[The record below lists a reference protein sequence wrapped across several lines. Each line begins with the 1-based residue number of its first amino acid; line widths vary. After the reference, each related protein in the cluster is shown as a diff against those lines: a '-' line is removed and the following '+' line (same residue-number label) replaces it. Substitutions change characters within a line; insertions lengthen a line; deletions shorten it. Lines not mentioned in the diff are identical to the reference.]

1 VERWIISA
9 SRLPK
14 SALSTGAM
22 LSVCKRLRNSSTS
35 SGSHDLPLPL
45 VSFSGMC
52 RQRDAS
58 GAIDYGVAKFP
69 IDLYSRAW
77 LAATGEF
84 FNSARN
90 HLLLSAFGRGV
101 GRFYG
106 SHQSRRIS
114 SARPGVLATR
124 WHDDFARAS
133 GGIGRYGPSVE
144 TAGAVPLL
152 GRASRIPSQPNLTT
166 AQSGCVDVSA

>member
-1 VERWIISA
+1 
-9 SRLPK
+9 
-14 SALSTGAM
+14 M

-45 VSFSGMC
+45 VSFSGMY
-52 RQRDAS
+52 RQRDVS
-58 GAIDYGVAKFP
+58 GATDYGVAKFP

-84 FNSARN
+84 LTQPGTICCFPR
-90 HLLLSAFGRGV
+90 LGRGV

-133 GGIGRYGPSVE
+133 GGIGCDGPGME
-144 TAGAVPLL
+144 TAGAVSLL
-152 GRASRIPSQPNLTT
+152 GRASRIPSQPNLTI
-166 AQSGCVDVSA
+166 AQSGCVDVACVASV